1 MSSAEATQG
10 KLEELRDAVRAR
22 LGLRPRQPKDTY
34 PYYRHS
40 IPVRVLHWVNAV
52 CMAMMLL
59 TGLQIFNAHPALYW
73 GSSADFD
80 HPILSMK
87 AAGTAEHYWGV
98 TQIGPWTFNTDGIFG
113 VSDTDGVKTVRGFP
127 EWATYPGVSPNLAQ
141 GRLWHFFFAWL
152 LVLNGLAYFA
162 WVFFTGHFRR
172 ELLPTKQNLKDLPHE
187 IVTHAQL
194 KFPSGEAAKHYN
206 GLQKLSYFVVL
217 FIFGPLI
224 VLTGL
229 TMSPTMDSAFP
240 VLLWVFGG
248 RQSART
254 IHFILAFS
262 FLGFFIVHMLALL
275 LSHPV
280 NGLRSMITGRFAIE
294 KDGADA

>member
-1 MSSAEATQG
+1 M
-10 KLEELRDAVRAR
+10 VRAR
-22 LGLRPRQPKDTY
+22 LGLRPREPKETY
-34 PYYRHS
+34 PFYRHT
-40 IPVRVLHWVNAV
+40 IPVRVLHWINAI
-52 CMAMMLL
+52 CMVMMLL

-73 GSSADFD
+73 GKSADFD
-80 HPILSMK
+80 HPILSMT
-87 AAGTAEHYWGV
+87 AQGTAEHYWGV
-98 TQIGPWTFNTDGIFG
+98 TQIGPWTFNTDGVFG

-127 EWATYPGVSPNLAQ
+127 EWATFPGPSPNLAI
-141 GRLWHFFFAWL
+141 GRLWHFFIAWI

-162 WVFFTGHFRR
+162 WVFWSGHFRK

-194 KFPSGEAAKHYN
+194 KFPKGEAAKHYN
-206 GLQKLSYFVVL
+206 GLQRLTYFVAIFV
-217 FIFGPLI
+217 FGPLI

-240 VLLWVFGG
+240 ILLWVFGG

-275 LSHPV
+275 LSHPI

-294 KDGADA
+294 KDDAHG